1 MPNSSSALRFFVE
14 EGCTAPKRGDPAA
27 AGFDL
32 YTRED
37 HVIEAGDSKLL
48 STGVHVEVPEGHYAR
63 LAPRSGPA
71 ARWGLAVGAGV
82 VDYGYTGDVK
92 VLVFNHGKDPVRI
105 QSTHA
110 VAQLIVERI
119 WTGEA
124 ERVEALGELY
134 SDAAAAAAVAAR
146 GDKGF
151 SASEHLA
158 M

>member
-1 MPNSSSALRFFVE
+1 MAPKRCLRFYVE
-14 EGCTAPKRGDPAA
+14 EGCKAPTRADPGA

-32 YTRED
+32 YTAKD
-37 HVIEAGDSKLL
+37 YVIEAGESKLM
-48 STGVHVEVPEGHYAR
+48 STGVHVQLPEGHYGR

-71 ARWGLAVGAGV
+71 VRWGLSVGAGV

-92 VLVFNHGKDPVRI
+92 VLVFNHGKAPVHI
-105 QSTHA
+105 HSTHA

-119 WTGEA
+119 WTGEP
-124 ERVEALGELY
+124 ELVEQLGDLY
-134 SDAAAAAAVAAR
+134 SAAAAENDEAVSR

-158 M
+158 V